1 MFIGLIN
8 SFGSGRGLVLTVGG
22 VIVLPVTGGR
32 LTITGFLGRKLS
44 ELSLGGAGW
53 PKDSILFDEDPGKFV
68 PPILLSVLGL
78 RAATPIPPGFV
89 VDPRLIVEGVIR
101 VTLGPWPGRF
111 CACDLFGGVSG
122 APLLSPGLVVTF
134 PEFAALW
141 LSAMIP

>member
-1 MFIGLIN
+1 M
-8 SFGSGRGLVLTVGG
+8 LTVGG
-22 VIVLPVTGGR
+22 VIVPPVTGGR
-32 LTITGFLGRKLS
+32 LTIMGILGWKLG
-44 ELSLGGAGW
+44 ELSLGRAGW
-53 PKDSILFDEDPGKFV
+53 PEDPGLFDKDPGKFV
-68 PPILLSVLGL
+68 SYCLVPVLGL
-78 RAATPIPPGFV
+78 IAVIPIPTGFEFV
-89 VDPRLIVEGVIR
+89 PRLIVEGVIL